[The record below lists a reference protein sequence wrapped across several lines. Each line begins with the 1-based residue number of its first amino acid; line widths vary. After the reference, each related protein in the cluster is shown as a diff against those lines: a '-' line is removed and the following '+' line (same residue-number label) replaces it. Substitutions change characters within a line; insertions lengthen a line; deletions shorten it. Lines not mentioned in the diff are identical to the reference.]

1 MPNTIQSIYTLG
13 QSVWYDNISRSMLN
27 SGGLKDLI
35 DIGVTGLTANPTIF
49 EKAISNSN
57 DYDDQLFTL
66 ATNGKDTAQIYDGLV
81 IRDIQ
86 EAADLLRPVYD
97 KTYGID
103 GYASLE
109 VSPRLAYDTEGTISE
124 AINYFAALNRPN
136 VMIKVPATPEG
147 IPAIRALI
155 GQGINVNVTLI
166 FSVEVYKNVQQAYL
180 LGLEDLA
187 QTTDDLSRVASVASF
202 FVSRVDTAVDDLLSV
217 KITAG
222 DDGLHALLGNAAVS
236 NAKIAYHE
244 FQKAFG
250 SSQFKNL
257 EEKGAMVQRPL
268 WASTGTKNPEYSDVM
283 YVDSLIGKNTV
294 NTMPDA
300 TLEAFLDH
308 GNATNKVNVELEQAE
323 QAVKSIID
331 AGISLSSVTET
342 LLSDGVKAFADSFE
356 LLLHNIE
363 GKRTQLLQSQ
373 SGVTNTG

>member
-27 SGGLKDLI
+27 SGVLKDLI

-222 DDGLHALLGNAAVS
+222 DDGLHALLGKAAVS

>member
-57 DYDDQLFTL
+57 DYDDQLFAL

-222 DDGLHALLGNAAVS
+222 DDGLHALLGKAAVS

-294 NTMPDA
+294 NTMPAA

-373 SGVTNTG
+373 SGVTNKG

>member
-49 EKAISNSN
+49 EKAISNSK

-81 IRDIQ
+81 IIDIQ

-222 DDGLHALLGNAAVS
+222 DDGLHALLGKAAVS

>member
-13 QSVWYDNISRSMLN
+13 QSVWYDNISRGMLN

-81 IRDIQ
+81 IKDIQ

-222 DDGLHALLGNAAVS
+222 DDGLHALLGKAAVS

-268 WASTGTKNPEYSDVM
+268 WASTGTKNPEYSDEM

-331 AGISLSSVTET
+331 AGISLSSVTEK

-356 LLLHNIE
+356 LLLHIIE

>member
-202 FVSRVDTAVDDLLSV
+202 FVSRVDTAVDDLLSAQIATGNG
-217 KITAG
+217 ITQE
-222 DDGLHALLGNAAVS
+222 LLGKAAVS

-363 GKRTQLLQSQ
+363 GKRTQFLQSQ

>member
-13 QSVWYDNISRSMLN
+13 QSVWYDNINRGMLN
-27 SGGLKDLI
+27 SGGLQDLI

-57 DYDDQLFTL
+57 DYDDQLLTL
-66 ATNGKDTAQIYDGLV
+66 ALEGKDKNGIYDGLV
-81 IRDIQ
+81 FRDIQ

-109 VSPRLAYDTEGTISE
+109 VSPRLAYDTNGTISE
-124 AINYFAALNRPN
+124 AVNYFTSLNRPK

-166 FSVEVYKNVQQAYL
+166 FSVEVYQRVQQAYL

-187 QTTDDLSRVASVASF
+187 KITDDLSRVASVASF
-202 FVSRVDTAVDDLLSV
+202 FVSRVDTAVDDLLSEQV
-217 KITAG
+217 TTGEQRSAE
-222 DDGLHALLGNAAVS
+222 LLGKAAVS

-244 FQKAFG
+244 FQKAFS
-250 SSQFKNL
+250 SSQFKSL
-257 EEKGAMVQRPL
+257 EEKGAMPQRPL
-268 WASTGTKNPEYSDVM
+268 WASTGTKNPAYSDVL

-308 GNATNKVNVELEQAE
+308 GNATNTVNIDVDQAE
-323 QAVKSIID
+323 QAIKSIED
-331 AGISLSSVTET
+331 TSISLTSVTDR

-356 LLLHNIE
+356 LLLDNIE
-363 GKRTQLLQSQ
+363 AKRTRLIQSQ
-373 SGVTNTG
+373 SGVVNTG

>member
-222 DDGLHALLGNAAVS
+222 DDGLHALLGKTAVS

>member
-86 EAADLLRPVYD
+86 EAAHLLRPVYD

-222 DDGLHALLGNAAVS
+222 DDGLHALLGKAAVS

>member
-136 VMIKVPATPEG
+136 VMIKVPATAEG

-222 DDGLHALLGNAAVS
+222 DDGLHALLGKAAVS

-331 AGISLSSVTET
+331 AGISLSSVTEK

>member
-222 DDGLHALLGNAAVS
+222 DDGLHALLGKAAVS

-331 AGISLSSVTET
+331 AGISLSSVTEK

-363 GKRTQLLQSQ
+363 GKQAQLLQSQ
-373 SGVTNTG
+373 SGVANTG